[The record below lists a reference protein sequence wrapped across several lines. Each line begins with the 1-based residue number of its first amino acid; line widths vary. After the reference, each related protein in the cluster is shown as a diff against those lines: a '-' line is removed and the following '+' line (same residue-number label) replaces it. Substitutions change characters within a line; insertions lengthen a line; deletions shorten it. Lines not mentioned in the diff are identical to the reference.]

1 MREGSGG
8 WRRALGGFGECP
20 RNLRSASVAF
30 LFLLGACQ
38 ASTTRPSFVPQP
50 EAAHAEVQLPID
62 TATVRLAAAFRA
74 DSFPVSKIRP
84 RDGFLETPWFDSAT
98 LRATGKRPVGEGV
111 VKVRGWVGPAKPSFS
126 AYEIEAVY
134 VPLVDPS
141 RPPREL
147 EVALPSEHPVSKR
160 IAAIMK
166 KLVAQYGVPDA
177 PPPAPAA
184 RAAVP
189 LPALRPVPPPA
200 DTTAR
205 AAKRDTTGHR

>member
-1 MREGSGG
+1 MV
-8 WRRALGGFGECP
+8 L
-20 RNLRSASVAF
+20 
-30 LFLLGACQ
+30 LLGACQ

-74 DSFPVSKIRP
+74 DSLPVSKIRP
-84 RDGFLETPWFDSAT
+84 RDGFLETPWFDAAT
-98 LRATGKRPVGEGV
+98 LQATAKRPVGQGV

-134 VPLVDPS
+134 LPLVDPS

-147 EVALPSEHPVSKR
+147 EVVLPSEHPVSKR

-177 PPPAPAA
+177 PPPTPAG
-184 RAAVP
+184 RIAAP
-189 LPALRPVPPPA
+189 LPALRPAPPPAA

-205 AAKRDTTGHR
+205 AAKRDTTGSR